1 MTKFALLA
9 PIALGVALV
18 ATVAADA
25 QTRGRTR
32 TPNGVAA
39 GASGPNGSVV
49 RGRGAVRNA
58 DGSVT
63 TASGGA
69 YNTATGQGARAA
81 TTTVSPDGSA
91 TRRGGFAAQG
101 TRGSAASEGSV
112 TRNADGTYS
121 GGRASTATSATT
133 GNSYSGST
141 QIDPATGKPVRS
153 GTCTNASGAVI
164 ACPR

>member
-1 MTKFALLA
+1 MARFSMLIPVLIGATVFAS
-9 PIALGVALV
+9 
-18 ATVAADA
+18 VAADA
-25 QTRGRTR
+25 QSRGRVR

-39 GASGPNGSVV
+39 GATGPNGTVV
-49 RGRGAVRNA
+49 RGRGAVRNP

-69 YNTATGQGARAA
+69 YQTANGQGARGA
-81 TTTVSPDGSA
+81 TTTVNPDGSA
-91 TRRGGFAAQG
+91 TRRGGFAAEG
-101 TRGSAASEGSV
+101 TRGSAASSGSV

-121 GGRASTATSATT
+121 GGRTTTGTSATT
-133 GNSYSGST
+133 GNSYNGST